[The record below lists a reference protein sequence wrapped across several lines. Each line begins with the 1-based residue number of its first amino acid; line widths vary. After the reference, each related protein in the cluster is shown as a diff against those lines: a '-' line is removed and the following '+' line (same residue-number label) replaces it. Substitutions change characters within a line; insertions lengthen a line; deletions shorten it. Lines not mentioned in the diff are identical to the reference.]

1 MFNKRIGERIM
12 KTKDLVIYCIFVAG
26 VAIMYGTHDE
36 VTNVAAKI
44 DGAKVAQVDTFADMI

>member
-1 MFNKRIGERIM
+1 M

>member
-1 MFNKRIGERIM
+1 M

-26 VAIMYGTHDE
+26 AAMLYGTKDE

-44 DGAKVAQVDTFADMI
+44 DGAKVERVNSFNDMI

>member
-1 MFNKRIGERIM
+1 M

-26 VAIMYGTHDE
+26 AAVLYGTKDE

-44 DGAKVAQVDTFADMI
+44 DGAKVDQINSFDDMI